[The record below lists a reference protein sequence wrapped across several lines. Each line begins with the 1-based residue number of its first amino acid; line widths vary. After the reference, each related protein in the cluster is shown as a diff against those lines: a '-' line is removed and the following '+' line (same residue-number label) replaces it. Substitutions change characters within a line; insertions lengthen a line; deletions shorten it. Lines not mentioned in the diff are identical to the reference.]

1 MISGRVPNFNSSSS
15 LTVYKMLSN
24 ASIPRHY
31 NSLKYVM
38 QAYSHLLGEEIIS
51 ERLKDLFVVTQLVG
65 DGADS
70 PALKVMLFFW
80 LLLDFSSR
88 FIDVIDTAVYIFKV
102 YSITLLPTYI
112 MK

>member
-1 MISGRVPNFNSSSS
+1 MISGRVPDFNSSSS

-24 ASIPRHY
+24 ASIPLHY

-38 QAYSHLLGEEIIS
+38 QAYSHLLGEETNS

-70 PALKVMLFFW
+70 PALKVMLFF
-80 LLLDFSSR
+80 LVAFR
-88 FIDVIDTAVYIFKV
+88 FFFPFY
-102 YSITLLPTYI
+102 
-112 MK
+112 